1 MFEKSVEELTEL
13 GAQITT
19 AEIAQQPEL
28 WRDTLNIYRENKEAI
43 EAFLAEARAMGEGR
57 LSVVFTGA
65 GTSDYV
71 GDTCAP
77 YLRHAGNTDL
87 CDFKPIATTDIVS
100 APRDFLRAEDPT
112 LVVSFARSGNSP
124 ESLAAVAVAKELVH
138 NVKFLNIT
146 CAPEGKLAVESADDP
161 NALTLLI
168 PRANDKGFAMTGSY
182 TCMTLLST
190 LIFDET
196 SDEQKA
202 EWVETIAKM
211 GEEVIARES
220 EVADYLAGDFNRV
233 TYLGSGSFG
242 GLAQESQLKILE
254 LAHGLVAT
262 SYDTSMGYR
271 HGPKSFVDDKTLVF
285 VFVNNDAYTRQYD
298 IDILN
303 EIGGDEIAQ
312 HTVAVQQD
320 GATVYEGESFT
331 FKFKTGSNLKGSGLV
346 GEDDDKLYMAG
357 KQVKADKDD
366 KYTVYKYDKT
376 NNSVTEMTTTDFI
389 ATCTD
394 GGKHDDDKEE
404 TVYTVTTTNTDSVKY
419 YLVNTSGT
427 ILKNKT
433 NAKDADDYKFSVSKR
448 QITKVVLED

>member
-1 MFEKSVEELTEL
+1 MFEKSTEELTEL

-28 WRDTLNIYRENKEAI
+28 WRDTLNIYRDNLEAI
-43 EAFLAEARAMGEGR
+43 EAFLAEARAMGDGR

-77 YLRHAGNTDL
+77 YLRHAGDTDL
-87 CDFKPIATTDIVS
+87 YDFKPIATTDIVS

-182 TCMTLLST
+182 SCMTLLAT
-190 LIFDET
+190 LIFDT
-196 SDEQKA
+196 ASMDEKA
-202 EWVETIAKM
+202 AWVEQAAKM
-211 GEEVIARES
+211 GEEVIAREG
-220 EVADYLAGDFNRV
+220 EVQEFLSGDFNRV

-242 GLAQESQLKILE
+242 GLAQEAQLKILE

-262 SYDTSMGYR
+262 SFDTSMGYR

-285 VFVNNDAYTRQYD
+285 VFMNNDEYTRQYD
-298 IDILN
+298 LDILH
-303 EIGGDEIAQ
+303 EIDGDQIAQ
-312 HTVAVQQD
+312 KTIAVQQD
-320 GATVYEGESFT
+320 VAPAFEHEAFT
-331 FKFKTGSNLKGSGLV
+331 F
-346 GEDDDKLYMAG
+346 AG
-357 KQVKADKDD
+357 YEALPEGYLALPFVMVAQAVSLI
-366 KYTVYKYDKT
+366 
-376 NNSVTEMTTTDFI
+376 NSVRVGNTPDTPSPT
-389 ATCTD
+389 
-394 GGKHDDDKEE
+394 G
-404 TVYTVTTTNTDSVKY
+404 TVNRVVKGVTIHPFT
-419 YLVNTSGT
+419 
-427 ILKNKT
+427 
-433 NAKDADDYKFSVSKR
+433 A
-448 QITKVVLED
+448 

>member
-87 CDFKPIATTDIVS
+87 YDFKPIATTDIVS

-190 LIFDET
+190 LIFDT
-196 SDEQKA
+196 ASDEQKA

-303 EIGGDEIAQ
+303 EIGGDKIAQ

-331 FKFKTGSNLKGSGLV
+331 FKGYEALPEGYLALPFVMFAQAISLL
-346 GEDDDKLYMAG
+346 
-357 KQVKADKDD
+357 
-366 KYTVYKYDKT
+366 
-376 NNSVTEMTTTDFI
+376 NSVRVGNTEPHRHGQPRGQGRDDSPLHRLIASPCKGARPLITAGGRFLFLHGPGISITTVNCFRS
-389 ATCTD
+389 
-394 GGKHDDDKEE
+394 KEC
-404 TVYTVTTTNTDSVKY
+404 
-419 YLVNTSGT
+419 
-427 ILKNKT
+427 I
-433 NAKDADDYKFSVSKR
+433 
-448 QITKVVLED
+448 